1 MFPNPVRNNNIDV
14 EFFETV
20 SGPVDV
26 TIYDL
31 IGARI
36 YYNHFNGVQASLNFR
51 VPPSFSRET
60 HYILEVSYG
69 DTKTREQIIF
79 R

>member
-1 MFPNPVRNNNIDV
+1 
-14 EFFETV
+14 
-20 SGPVDV
+20 VDV

-31 IGARI
+31 VGAKH
-36 YYNHFNGVQASLNFR
+36 YYNRFGGVQTTLNFR

-69 DTKTREQIIF
+69 DTRATEQIIF